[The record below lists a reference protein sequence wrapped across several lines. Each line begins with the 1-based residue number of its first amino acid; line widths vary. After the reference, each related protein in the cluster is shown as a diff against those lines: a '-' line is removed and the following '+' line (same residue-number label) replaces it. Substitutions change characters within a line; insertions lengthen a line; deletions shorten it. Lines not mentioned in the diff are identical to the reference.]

1 MNTQV
6 LTGKSIDR
14 FRLMSIKG
22 MITMEM
28 RGMKSRG
35 NPTAVIIKE
44 LTGETVKATMKQK
57 KRAIE
62 LINSELAKSNNHEN
76 ENA

>member
-6 LTGKSIDR
+6 LTGKAIDR
-14 FRLMSIKG
+14 FRLLSLRS
-22 MITMEM
+22 MISMEI
-28 RGMKSRG
+28 RGMKGRG

-62 LINSELAKSNNHEN
+62 LINAELAK
-76 ENA
+76 

>member
-44 LTGETVKATMKQK
+44 LTGEIVKATMKQK

-62 LINSELAKSNNHEN
+62 LINAELEKSNSND
-76 ENA
+76 